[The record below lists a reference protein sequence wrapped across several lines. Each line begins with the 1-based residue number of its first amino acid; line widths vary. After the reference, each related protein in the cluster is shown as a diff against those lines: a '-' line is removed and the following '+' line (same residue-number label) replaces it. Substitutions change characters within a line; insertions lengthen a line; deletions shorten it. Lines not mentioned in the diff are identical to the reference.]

1 MSDAKAR
8 REALDSDVGRLAAI
22 GKQPTEIARLTGK
35 SVAQV
40 YRTLS
45 ILAGD
50 EPAPMRGEQR

>member
-1 MSDAKAR
+1 MASKE
-8 REALDSDVGRLAAI
+8 REAQDSNIGQLAAK

-45 ILAGD
+45 ILAGED
-50 EPAPMRGEQR
+50 PAPMRGEQR

>member
-1 MSDAKAR
+1 MASR
-8 REALDSDVGRLAAI
+8 EREAEDSAVGQLAAK

-45 ILAGD
+45 ILAGE
-50 EPAPMRGEQR
+50 EPAPMRGEER

>member
-1 MSDAKAR
+1 MASKQ
-8 REALDSDVGRLAAI
+8 REAQDSDVARLAAK

-35 SVAQV
+35 STAQV